1 MLMRYEIGFTFV
13 LKQGIGIL
21 LAVLLIV
28 SAFFYLSYDLNQT
41 ILAFGDVNELIDE
54 TPITVLVGEYSSA
67 N

>member
-1 MLMRYEIGFTFV
+1 MLMRYETGFTFV

-21 LAVLLIV
+21 IAVLLIV

-41 ILAFGDVNELIDE
+41 ILAFGDANELIDE
-54 TPITVLVGEYSSA
+54 TPVMVLVGEYSSA